1 MANEISNVEPP
12 ALPLAAEE
20 YNRAISDENNNILRL
35 FFNRLSTTVNTL
47 LDPTDSGGKF
57 IYFPRAAFYSTADQS
72 AGSINTGVAVTF
84 NVTSFS
90 VGITL
95 SNNSRINVT
104 NSGTYFFDVTLQV
117 ENNNSSDTAVT
128 VWQQKNGSA
137 IAYSA
142 RRFDIIGSD
151 DDVISLSFAHQLAA
165 GDYIET
171 YWATSNTSLNLHTET
186 ASSPHPGI
194 PAAALSVVFQ
204 SNS

>member
-1 MANEISNVEPP
+1 MANEVDNVEPP
-12 ALPLAAEE
+12 ALPLATND
-20 YNRAISDENNNILRL
+20 YNRAASDEYNNILRI
-35 FFNRLSTTVNTL
+35 FFNRLSSTVNNL
-47 LDPTDSGGKF
+47 LDPTNNGGKF
-57 IYFPRAAFYSTADQS
+57 IHFPRAEFYSTADQS

-84 NVTSFS
+84 NVTSWS
-90 VGITL
+90 SSITL

-128 VWQQKNGSA
+128 VWQQKNGA
-137 IAYSA
+137 TIAYSG

-151 DDVISLSFAHQLAA
+151 DDVISLSFAYKLAA

-194 PAAALSVVFQ
+194 PAAALSVAFQ